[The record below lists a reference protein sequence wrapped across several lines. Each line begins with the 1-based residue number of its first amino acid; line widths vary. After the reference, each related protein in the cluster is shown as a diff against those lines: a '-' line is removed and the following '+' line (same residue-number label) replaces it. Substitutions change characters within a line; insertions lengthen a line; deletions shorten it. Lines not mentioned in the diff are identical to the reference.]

1 MLVVVE
7 VALQR
12 YAAGFAQAGAI
23 ALFVILC
30 VMSNASPLRIAELYL
45 IITAG
50 FLLLIGL
57 PSATVRILSFSSMQ
71 SARLAGRK
79 GRGEIS

>member
-12 YAAGFAQAGAI
+12 YAVGFAQAGAI

-30 VMSNASPLRIAELYL
+30 VKSNAGPLRIAELYL
-45 IITAG
+45 IASAA
-50 FLLLIGL
+50 FLLLI
-57 PSATVRILSFSSMQ
+57 S
-71 SARLAGRK
+71 LAGITMRTIF
-79 GRGEIS
+79 RVYAFARQTRRL